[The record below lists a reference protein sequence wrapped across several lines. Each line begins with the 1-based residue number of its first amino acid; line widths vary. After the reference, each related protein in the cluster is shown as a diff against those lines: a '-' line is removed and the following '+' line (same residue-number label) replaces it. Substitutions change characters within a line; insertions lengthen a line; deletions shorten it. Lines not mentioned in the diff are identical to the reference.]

1 MDDEVDML
9 EDEDGSVI
17 VVDDVDL
24 VVDEIEEVEGPVRDR
39 CVCMCVCVCGWLCEW
54 VGIRVGVYVRERGL
68 CVRRCEN
75 VRR

>member
-1 MDDEVDML
+1 MIDDEVDML

-39 CVCMCVCVCGWLCEW
+39 GVCVWQCGYQSGCVCEGETTLCE
-54 VGIRVGVYVRERGL
+54 EM
-68 CVRRCEN
+68 
-75 VRR
+75 

>member
-39 CVCMCVCVCGWLCEW
+39 CVCVCVRVW
-54 VGIRVGVYVRERGL
+54 VAV
-68 CVRRCEN
+68 
-75 VRR
+75 